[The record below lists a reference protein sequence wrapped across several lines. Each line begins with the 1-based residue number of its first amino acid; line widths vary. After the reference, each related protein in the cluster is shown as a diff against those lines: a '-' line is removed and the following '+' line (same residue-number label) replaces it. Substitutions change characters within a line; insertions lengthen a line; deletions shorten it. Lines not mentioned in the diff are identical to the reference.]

1 MRASGV
7 TPSDPAAP
15 VLLSGLAR
23 VEDRADA
30 ARRIAAWL
38 GADELVILVRD
49 PKIDA
54 LLPAP
59 GFPQTLRGGI
69 TWREFLKRAVVPG
82 AHRAEVELPLGTVRA
97 AVARVTGDGLAFV
110 VLGGTPDHHKLA
122 ALAES
127 APLLVALVHAENRV
141 RAAEGEANVARAMGR
156 RASELANAL
165 DGARSDLQR
174 AFEDAAKLNAELQEN
189 NRRKDEFLAMLGHEL
204 RNPMAAIAG
213 ALEVMRRAQD
223 ASAAARAQAII
234 DRQAGQ
240 LARLVDDLLDVSR
253 VSQGKIVLRPVV
265 VNVATIVQNAVET
278 TRSVTSARGHR
289 VAIDVE
295 PGLFVTGDA
304 ARLEQMVTNLLTNA
318 ARYTDPGGDIRITAR
333 REGRENAITVED
345 NGIGIPPE
353 MLSSIFDPFVQVAP
367 AIDRPTGGL
376 GIGLTLVKRLTEL
389 HQGRVEARSERGRG
403 SAFTLFLPATAALE
417 STKDADAAPLP
428 SPVATSKRVL
438 VVDDNSDSGEM
449 LVELMKT
456 WGHDAAHVGDGPAAL
471 LAVAERV
478 PDIVLLDIGLP
489 GMDGFEVAARLRA
502 TPATRGTRIIALSGY
517 GQEEDRKRSRAAGC
531 DDHLVK
537 PVDIKQLA
545 RTLEA

>member
-1 MRASGV
+1 V
-7 TPSDPAAP
+7 TPSDPDAP
-15 VLLSGLAR
+15 VVLAR
-23 VEDRADA
+23 LARLEDRAEA

-38 GADELVILVRD
+38 GADELVLFVRD

-69 TWREFLKRAVVPG
+69 TWREFVKRAVVPG
-82 AHRAEVELPLGTVRA
+82 AHRAEVELPLGTVRV
-97 AVARVTGDGLAFV
+97 AVAHVTGDGLAFV
-110 VLGGTPDHHKLA
+110 ALGGAPDQQRFA

-127 APLLVALVHAENRV
+127 APLLAALLHAENRV

-165 DGARSDLQR
+165 DGARSDFQR
-174 AFEDAAKLNAELQEN
+174 ALEDAAKLNAELQEN

-213 ALEVMRRAQD
+213 ALEVMRQAHD
-223 ASAAARAQAII
+223 ASAAARARVII
-234 DRQAGQ
+234 DRQTGQ

-253 VSQGKIVLRPVV
+253 VSQGKIVLQSAI

-278 TRSVTSARGHR
+278 TRSITSARGHR
-289 VAIDVE
+289 VALNVD

-304 ARLEQMVTNLLTNA
+304 ARLEQIVTNLLTNA
-318 ARYTDPGGDIRITAR
+318 ARYTDPGGDIRITER
-333 REGRENAITVED
+333 REGRDIAITVED

-353 MLSSIFDPFVQVAP
+353 MLSRIFDPFVQVTP
-367 AIDRPTGGL
+367 ALDRPAGGL

-403 SAFTLFLPATAALE
+403 STFTIFLPATAAPE
-417 STKDADAAPLP
+417 SAEDAAAAPLP
-428 SPVATSKRVL
+428 SPIATGKRVL

-449 LVELMKT
+449 LVELMKS
-456 WGHDAAHVGDGPAAL
+456 WGHEAAHVGDGQSTFRT
-471 LAVAERV
+471 VAERV

-502 TPATRGTRIIALSGY
+502 SPATRGIRIIALSGY

-537 PVDIKQLA
+537 PVDIQQLA
-545 RTLEA
+545 RALEA

>member
-1 MRASGV
+1 V
-7 TPSDPAAP
+7 TPSDPDAP
-15 VLLSGLAR
+15 LVLSGLAR

-49 PKIDA
+49 PKVDA
-54 LLPAP
+54 LLPVP

-82 AHRAEVELPLGTVRA
+82 AHRAEVELPLETVRA
-97 AVARVTGDGLAFV
+97 AVARVTVDGLAFV
-110 VLGGTPDHHKLA
+110 VLGGAPDQQRLA

-127 APLLVALVHAENRV
+127 APLLAALVHAENRV

-174 AFEDAAKLNAELQEN
+174 ALEDAAKLNAELQEN

-213 ALEVMRRAQD
+213 ALEVMRQTHD
-223 ASAAARAQAII
+223 ASAGARARAII
-234 DRQAGQ
+234 DRQASQ

-253 VSQGKIVLRPVV
+253 VSQGKIVLRPAV
-265 VNVATIVQNAVET
+265 VNVATVVQNAVET
-278 TRSVTSARGHR
+278 TRSMTSARGHC

-295 PGLFVTGDA
+295 PDLFVTGDA
-304 ARLEQMVTNLLTNA
+304 ARLEQMVTNLMTNA
-318 ARYTDPGGDIRITAR
+318 ARYTDPGGHIRITAR
-333 REGRENAITVED
+333 REGLEIAITVED

-367 AIDRPTGGL
+367 AIDRPAGGL

-389 HQGRVEARSERGRG
+389 HGGRVEATSERGRG
-403 SAFTLFLPATAALE
+403 SAFTIFLPATAAPKL
-417 STKDADAAPLP
+417 TDDAAAAPLT

-449 LVELMKT
+449 LVELMQT
-456 WGHDAAHVGDGPAAL
+456 WGHDAAHVGDGQAAL
-471 LAVAERV
+471 RAAAERV

-502 TPATRGTRIIALSGY
+502 SPVTRSIRIIALSGY

-537 PVDIKQLA
+537 PVDMKQLA
-545 RTLEA
+545 RALEV